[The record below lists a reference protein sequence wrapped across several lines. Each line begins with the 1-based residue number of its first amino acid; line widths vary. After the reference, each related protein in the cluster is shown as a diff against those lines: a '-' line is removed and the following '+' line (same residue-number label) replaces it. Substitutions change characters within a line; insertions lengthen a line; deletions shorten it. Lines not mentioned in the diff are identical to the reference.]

1 LRKTQNKNLNQY
13 CKMEN
18 IFIVAAIISL
28 IFLIA
33 KFIEMRFVDKESKPL
48 KLLIR
53 DTVLVYF
60 SVVSGNFILEQ
71 LSPVMQKGG
80 VTQVFTDNPE
90 F

>member
-1 LRKTQNKNLNQY
+1 
-13 CKMEN
+13 MEN

>member
-1 LRKTQNKNLNQY
+1 MNT
-13 CKMEN
+13 
-18 IFIVAAIISL
+18 FVVAGIISV

-53 DTVLVYF
+53 DSLLVFVSVLFGLFV
-60 SVVSGNFILEQ
+60 IDQ
-71 LSPVMQKGG
+71 LKPVIQEGG
-80 VTQVFTDNPE
+80 EAIISNPAVFTDNPG

>member
-1 LRKTQNKNLNQY
+1 
-13 CKMEN
+13 MEN
-18 IFIVAAIISL
+18 VFIVAAIISL